1 MTETWEYGVRKLWIV
16 NVGDVK
22 FQEFP
27 LNYFMNL
34 AYDFDTWGSEAPNST
49 GAYTEKWIKDTFGEY
64 TSEDERREIRD
75 VLEGY
80 LRLNGLRRPE
90 SLNDTVYHPAHEL
103 ECERILTQCEI
114 LEKKNESVRQILRS
128 RGKEN
133 AYYSMIYF
141 FCCSICKSSEDA
153 IIFR

>member
-1 MTETWEYGVRKLWIV
+1 MYYHLDYHGDPVSYEWVASTPLNRIWEQMTETWEYGVRKLWIV

-64 TSEDERREIRD
+64 TSADERREIRD

-80 LRLNGLRRPE
+80 LRLNVCADR
-90 SLNDTVYHPAHEL
+90 NH
-103 ECERILTQCEI
+103 
-114 LEKKNESVRQILRS
+114 
-128 RGKEN
+128 
-133 AYYSMIYF
+133 
-141 FCCSICKSSEDA
+141 
-153 IIFR
+153 